1 MRKVSS
7 SVLAT
12 VLMVS
17 SMVVPAMAQDSNRT
31 QLVVNVPF
39 EFTTATGTLP
49 AGEYAVIRVNPSS
62 DHAILQLRN
71 KDGHT
76 NALLQMNPV
85 IGKTQDGSQMIFT
98 HVGSRFYLSEMWT
111 AGSATGL
118 QAIKSNA
125 EKEEI
130 NSRKPVERVAVALSS
145 EKR

>member
-31 QLVVNVPF
+31 QLMVNVPF

-62 DHAILQLRN
+62 DHVILQLRN

-85 IGKTQDGSQMIFT
+85 VGKTQDGSQMIFT
-98 HVGSRFYLSEMWT
+98 HIGSRFYLSEMWT
-111 AGSATGL
+111 AGRGTGL
-118 QAIKSNA
+118 QAVKSNA
-125 EKEEI
+125 EREEI